1 MHVLQEGYGTE
12 GVTQQGVELL
22 FTSVAKI
29 FDSLQSV
36 YEGQF
41 STSGKNVGVIL
52 SNETPSQESET
63 VLNVMFTSQ
72 PSARWLEE
80 TTGLPNSKDVAE
92 VLLVWRTLAWVIGIV
107 LLVATIMGV
116 SCLSNPVNLVF
127 PLVRLGTGLDGLWI
141 YLSFRIMTQLKMRL
155 IMMTTVK

>member
-1 MHVLQEGYGTE
+1 MLHGLRE
-12 GVTQQGVELL
+12 
-22 FTSVAKI
+22 
-29 FDSLQSV
+29 
-36 YEGQF
+36 
-41 STSGKNVGVIL
+41 SGKIVGVLL

-92 VLLVWRTLAWVIGIV
+92 VLLVKWTLAWVIGII

-116 SCLSNPVNLVF
+116 GNWSRWLMDLFSIQDNDSAEDETNHDDNSEMICAKSF
-127 PLVRLGTGLDGLWI
+127 KAFRLLNAC
-141 YLSFRIMTQLKMRL
+141 R
-155 IMMTTVK
+155 